1 MERYVFRPYDP
12 IFPKLFDEEKAR
24 LETFLG
30 KEALVE
36 HVGST
41 AVPGLGGKGFSDI
54 AIAVDQDK
62 LSDASTNLVEAGY
75 EYRPDASTKDR
86 WFHRLELP
94 DQKEG
99 YRRYHI
105 HLTYP
110 SSQDWKEMLAFRDY
124 LRSYPDA
131 LEKYAEIK
139 KHAAEIS
146 NEEREVY
153 IKTKEPVILDIIKKA
168 TSVD

>member
-1 MERYVFRPYDP
+1 MDKYVFRPYDP
-12 IFPKLFDEEKAR
+12 IFPELFDQEKAR

-30 KEALVE
+30 KDANIE

-41 AVPGLGGKGFSDI
+41 AVPGLGGKGFIDI
-54 AIAVDQDK
+54 AIAVDQNK
-62 LSDASTNLVEAGY
+62 LADTSSKLAKAGY

-86 WFHRLELP
+86 WFHRMELP
-94 DQKEG
+94 DQKQG
-99 YRRYHI
+99 FRRYHI

-110 SSQDWKEMLAFRDY
+110 TSKDWREMVAFRDY
-124 LRSYPDA
+124 LRSHPDELA
-131 LEKYAEIK
+131 KYAEIK

-168 TSVD
+168 TE